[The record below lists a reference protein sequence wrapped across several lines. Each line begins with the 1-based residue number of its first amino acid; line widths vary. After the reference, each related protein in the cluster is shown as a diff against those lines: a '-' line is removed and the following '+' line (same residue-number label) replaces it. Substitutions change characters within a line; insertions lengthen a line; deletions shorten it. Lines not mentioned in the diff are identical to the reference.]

1 VRADS
6 ILLLMAENPVHTM
19 IFFLT
24 FYMWYCIF
32 DRLIVYIGFFIR
44 RDIGFIFSEQVTARN
59 ASGCIELVEIEL
71 GEIDRMLRRNM
82 SVIRVST
89 VIAPMLGLLGTVW
102 GMLIT
107 FNVISDSGTGN
118 PALMAGGISEALTST
133 RLGLT
138 TTVCGLLLI
147 PVLERMRKKLIAK
160 AAEVKELIIRTETC
174 AEYQS

>member
-1 VRADS
+1 M
-6 ILLLMAENPVHTM
+6 L
-19 IFFLT
+19 
-24 FYMWYCIF
+24 
-32 DRLIVYIGFFIR
+32 
-44 RDIGFIFSEQVTARN
+44 
-59 ASGCIELVEIEL
+59 SGCIELVEIEL